1 MITEGGSHYNKE
13 GSAFMKNRST
23 EIAFTRERRKNMYR
37 VEWLDIDGEQ
47 KVVRGFETSEEAHE
61 WIRTHH
67 FDMDFEMPMVFYDGE

>member
-1 MITEGGSHYNKE
+1 MKCGMFEIRISLGKE
-13 GSAFMKNRST
+13 R
-23 EIAFTRERRKNMYR
+23 NMYR

-67 FDMDFEMPMVFYDGE
+67 FDMDFEMPMVFYDGK

>member
-1 MITEGGSHYNKE
+1 
-13 GSAFMKNRST
+13 
-23 EIAFTRERRKNMYR
+23 MYR